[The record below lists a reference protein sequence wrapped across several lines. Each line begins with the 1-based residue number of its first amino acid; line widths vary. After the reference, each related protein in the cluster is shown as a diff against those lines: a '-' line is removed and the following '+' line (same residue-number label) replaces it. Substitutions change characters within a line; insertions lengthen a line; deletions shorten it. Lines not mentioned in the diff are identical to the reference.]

1 MVPIYFNKIIRPTN
15 NLLYDVLHDV
25 RIEFIQKYTII
36 EKPILEKNVWINRF
50 RYRSRSPSPINSN
63 LSLLELLE
71 SFR

>member
-50 RYRSRSPSPINSN
+50 RSRSPSPINSN

-71 SFR
+71 TFR

>member
-25 RIEFIQKYTII
+25 RVEFIQKYTII

-50 RYRSRSPSPINSN
+50 RSRSPSPINSN

-71 SFR
+71 TFR